1 MNAIVRLVEYMQR
14 RREEKLGRPLSR
26 SEQLRFRLVAAL
38 LITSPL
44 IFVVIVGS
52 VRAIWQ

>member
-1 MNAIVRLVEYMQR
+1 MNAIVRLVEYLQR
-14 RREEKLGRPLSR
+14 RREEKLGRALSR

-52 VRAIWQ
+52 VRAIRG